1 MRTMRTACC
10 HTIQQIQNQG
20 VWNWQLPTQESVPT
34 QPKDNIQH
42 KAKTYGN
49 TQEPPTP
56 TPTVIEF
63 HNNIIPTQDGDE
75 ELTDPQQELLKW
87 HMRLR
92 HLPFGKLQQLATQNV
107 IPKWLANS
115 KIPMYVG
122 CIYGKATRR
131 SWRDK
136 AVPQNT
142 GDTNMIKNQE
152 TVYPLTS

>member
-1 MRTMRTACC
+1 MYAQFA
-10 HTIQQIQNQG
+10 IQCGPCARPAVIPFKESKIEESE
-20 VWNWQLPTQESVPT
+20 VDISQLPTQESVPT

-42 KAKTYGN
+42 KAKAYGN

-107 IPKWLANS
+107 IPK
-115 KIPMYVG
+115 
-122 CIYGKATRR
+122 
-131 SWRDK
+131 
-136 AVPQNT
+136 
-142 GDTNMIKNQE
+142 
-152 TVYPLTS
+152 